1 MNTKIRESALGPVLV
16 LVLVMA
22 PAAGSGALAAGSGGS
37 SPSSDTGDVLRDA
50 RTLISEERYEEAL
63 AELEEEVARD
73 DGNADA
79 WNLIGYSHR
88 KAGSYGPAMDA
99 YAKALAIDPRHT
111 EAIEYLGEL
120 HLALDDL
127 AEAERQLARLGE
139 ICRSGCDEYD
149 ELEEAIASYRAAKGG

>member
-1 MNTKIRESALGPVLV
+1 MSAKTWTLALG
-16 LVLVMA
+16 MA
-22 PAAGSGALAAGSGGS
+22 LILASAGGPGVLAAGAGSDSSAGGE
-37 SPSSDTGDVLRDA
+37 DAVLSEA
-50 RTLISEERYEEAL
+50 RALIAGERYEEAL
-63 AELEEEVARD
+63 ATLEDVVARD

>member
-1 MNTKIRESALGPVLV
+1 MNAKLRRLFLGTVLI
-16 LVLVMA
+16 LT
-22 PAAGSGALAAGSGGS
+22 SGGGQLALAAGAGSASSSGGE
-37 SPSSDTGDVLRDA
+37 DAALREA
-50 RTLISEERYEEAL
+50 RTLIDRERFEEAL
-63 AELEEEVARD
+63 AALEDVVARD
-73 DGNADA
+73 AGNADA